1 MRIRG
6 NEWTGPHTRV
16 AGTHAADQ
24 HDQRELD
31 HSPAEGVQTWVL
43 LLREAERRRAVLDR
57 HVVDLSSEDGA
68 DGVDLL
74 RGHIVLCRTLDV
86 EGGGFVVTSHGDE
99 AVGSLGYTGIYC
111 ICGGVDRCR
120 LYWAVATVSGCRCR

>member
-86 EGGGFVVTSHGDE
+86 EGGGFVVTRHGDE
-99 AVGSLGYTGIYC
+99 AVGSLGYTVY
-111 ICGGVDRCR
+111 
-120 LYWAVATVSGCRCR
+120 AAA